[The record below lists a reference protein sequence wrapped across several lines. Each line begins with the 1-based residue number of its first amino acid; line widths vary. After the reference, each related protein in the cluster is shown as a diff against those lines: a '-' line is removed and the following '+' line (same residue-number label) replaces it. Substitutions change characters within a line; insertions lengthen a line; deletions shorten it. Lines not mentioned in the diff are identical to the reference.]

1 MKYYRNKIKRLN
13 IDRTWGNLKTA
24 MFLAFKSI
32 FRGNRWS
39 LVLIILV
46 MSFSFVNLVFVSSI
60 ISGVM
65 KTMDNQI
72 IDAVFSHVIISPE
85 EDEYYI
91 DQVSDIEQKIEQLS
105 DVAGIAPHLSTTA
118 FIEYKWK
125 EKVAQS
131 DKGESGTWEIVGIE
145 PQKEMQVTTI
155 HECMIEGTYLDEN
168 DRDEI
173 ILGVEIAGG
182 EDSAN
187 PEFLTLGNVQV
198 GDKVRLTFPNGVQR
212 EYTVKGIFFAQEM
225 MRADQLAFI
234 TNKEMVSAL
243 GRTTHSDKASQILVR
258 AEEGVNETAL
268 INELKSLGINGEI
281 RSWQEYGAA
290 MRGGVSTFDIIGG
303 LIGGVGLIVAAAVMF
318 IVIYINALN
327 KKRQIGILRAIG
339 IPQNSTIISYLFQA
353 LFYVFVGI
361 IVGWI
366 IVQFGLQPYFL
377 FRPLDTP
384 FGAVSLY
391 IELST
396 IIGSVTGLI
405 IAAILS
411 GLIPVLIIMRESI
424 IKTIW
429 GN

>member
-1 MKYYRNKIKRLN
+1 ML
-13 IDRTWGNLKTA
+13 
-24 MFLAFKSI
+24 
-32 FRGNRWS
+32 
-39 LVLIILV
+39 
-46 MSFSFVNLVFVSSI
+46 
-60 ISGVM
+60 
-65 KTMDNQI
+65 
-72 IDAVFSHVIISPE
+72 
-85 EDEYYI
+85 
-91 DQVSDIEQKIEQLS
+91 
-105 DVAGIAPHLSTTA
+105 
-118 FIEYKWK
+118 
-125 EKVAQS
+125 
-131 DKGESGTWEIVGIE
+131 
-145 PQKEMQVTTI
+145 
-155 HECMIEGTYLDEN
+155 EGAYLDEN

-173 ILGVEIAGG
+173 ILGVEIAGRKG
-182 EDSAN
+182 STN
-187 PEFLTLGNVQV
+187 PEFLTLGGVHV

-212 EYTVKGIFFAQEM
+212 EYKVKGIFFAQEM

-234 TNKEMVSAL
+234 TSKEMTSVL
-243 GRTTHSDKASQILVR
+243 GRTTFSDRASQILVR
-258 AEEGVNETAL
+258 AEEGVNEAEL
-268 INELKSLGINGEI
+268 VSELKSLGIGGEI

-290 MRGGVSTFDIIGG
+290 MRGAVSTFEIIGG

-361 IVGWI
+361 VVGWL
-366 IVQFGLQPYFL
+366 IVRFGLQPYFS

-391 IELST
+391 VEIST
-396 IIGSVTGLI
+396 IIGSVAGLV

-411 GLIPVLIIMRESI
+411 GLVPVLIIMRESI